1 MALVDQFTLT
11 GVGDQDITVPQVV
24 NQMETDVTTL
34 GFTTGVLDGPPDRL
48 GRIGWWCVY
57 EKFVS
62 DPDGVPDG
70 KHYGP
75 LHWIEFAQQSD
86 YRIALDTLTGI
97 DGIHYNLGSGTTVVF
112 TLKHN

>member
-11 GVGDQDITVPQVV
+11 GIGDQDLTVPQIV
-24 NQMETDVTTL
+24 NQMETDITVL
-34 GFTTGVLDGPPDRL
+34 GASTGVLDGPPNRRGRL
-48 GRIGWWCVY
+48 GWWCVY
-57 EKFVS
+57 ENFVS

-75 LHWIEFAQQSD
+75 VHWLAFDQQSD
-86 YRIALDTLTGI
+86 YLIAQDTLTGI
-97 DGIHYNLGSGTTVVF
+97 DGIHYNLSPGTTAIF